1 MPGEEL
7 PMRPRSIMLFERLYL
22 LAIAIEMVRA
32 ASDWPQLVQPSSP
45 DRWVRPASIL
55 VSLLL
60 VLLASRRRHRW
71 AGLVLGALFVIGL
84 PMVAT
89 VLRPGQLLETSAVIV
104 MQVVLQ
110 ALALAFLIAPA
121 SRAWFAGASVAETPR
136 AGEQ

>member
-1 MPGEEL
+1 
-7 PMRPRSIMLFERLYL
+7 MRPRSIMLFERLYL
-22 LAIAIEMVRA
+22 LAIAIEIARA
-32 ASDWPQLVQPSSP
+32 ANDWPQLMQTSSP

-84 PMVAT
+84 PMVTT

-104 MQVVLQ
+104 AEVLLQ
-110 ALALAFLIAPA
+110 AMALAFFIAPA
-121 SRAWFAGASVAETPR
+121 SRAWFAGLSAAEASNR
-136 AGEQ
+136 SD